1 MVGEL
6 PGTPGNMKSSA
17 EALALLEKALRTMEV
32 YHFPWPQDVDSGIDL
47 VGFATL
53 TREDGDK
60 RGAAT
65 AFVAGFQ
72 SKGTDDYFT
81 DNQARSVQ
89 IEQHEEYWKS
99 ATLPVFVARISN
111 DGAALLVEDALSSL
125 HGLALIAPY
134 EDRIK
139 SIPTTVTIQ
148 SAATDI
154 RLRMFAH
161 ALAPW
166 ISQRLR
172 ARTLAHEDEFRGLNR
187 QSAWSLLDYT
197 AGRYSALPVP
207 GSWADVQQYF
217 TLVDYMYAD
226 WTFRQQL
233 FQDLKN
239 RVSAGPD
246 DQEYGWDDQEYGW
259 DDEPLLVGAKRS
271 ANSLRTGAFRLLG
284 GMIELLLRFESRLST
299 LTAEPMP
306 GQQSLKAYRARL
318 AAYREEDSKE
328 NLHALK
334 KAEEAHERPKEALAR
349 KDVEEAVRVITEVWE
364 GAATALGYTQNEL
377 AAAAS
382 LYGGNFSPS
391 SQTFYE
397 ILSRTD
403 DVQTALQGALYTWA
417 AKSFYVRH
425 WDSAARAVDELPPSM
440 R

>member
-1 MVGEL
+1 MVGTL
-6 PGTPGNMKSSA
+6 PGTPGNMKSAA

-32 YHFPWPQDVDSGIDL
+32 YHFPWPQEVDSGIDL

-53 TREDGDK
+53 TREAGDK

-72 SKGTDDYFT
+72 SKGTDDSFT
-81 DNQARSVQ
+81 DDQARSVQ
-89 IEQHEEYWKS
+89 IKQHEEYWKN

-134 EDRIK
+134 QDRIK

-172 ARTLAHEDEFRGLNR
+172 ARTLAHEDTLRGLNR
-187 QSAWSLLDYT
+187 QSAWSLLDYS
-197 AGRYSALPVP
+197 AGRYSSFPVP

-217 TLVDYMYAD
+217 TLVDYMYED

-233 FQDLKN
+233 FEDLKN

-246 DQEYGWDDQEYGW
+246 DQEYGWDD
-259 DDEPLLVGAKRS
+259 EPLLVGPKQS
-271 ANSLRTGAFRLLG
+271 AAQARTGAFRLLG
-284 GMIELLLRFESRLST
+284 GMIELLLRFESCHPT

-306 GQQSLKAYRARL
+306 SQQSLKAMEARR
-318 AAYREEDSKE
+318 AAYGLDDSTE
-328 NLHALK
+328 NVHAYN
-334 KAEEAHERPKEALAR
+334 KAEEAHKKPKEALAR
-349 KDVEEAVRVITEVWE
+349 KDVEDAIGVITLVWK
-364 GAATALGYTQNEL
+364 GAATALGYTQAEL
-377 AAAAS
+377 VAAIG
-382 LYGGNFSPS
+382 LYGGYS
-391 SQTFYE
+391 SSSGSTFYE

-403 DVQTALQGALYTWA
+403 DVQTALQAALYKWA
-417 AKSFYVRH
+417 AKSFYLLH
-425 WDSAARAVDELPPSM
+425 WESAARAIEELPPSM